1 MGKNVKKGFTLIELI
16 VVITIMGLIG
26 GTVTSLLLFGYN
38 VYGDVSEDFDAQVAL
53 RSSLQELSKTM
64 RFAKA
69 MFAVPG
75 TEYLDDELN
84 YIGLNEDKTM
94 IIDYKWDP
102 VSKTHI
108 ETVMMGPYDGVTFNI
123 GFYKED
129 NMNKDNTIQVY
140 FEMYSK
146 NGTVQRFNI
155 QTGYEALNSL
165 QVVDYGTELVPATAL
180 AYRSDEFHFENY
192 LLKVNITLIL
202 DVSGSMNWNL
212 NGNTTSTLS
221 SRRNYILKEK
231 TRGLIE
237 SFAQNSNDDIEINI
251 ALVPFSTSGNGI
263 KVFRNVKTEKAQL
276 LSDVNSLCN
285 GNNYNCSGGTNTG
298 DGIRRAYYA
307 LLTKSQNQID
317 NMSLTR
323 DTKIKNYN
331 IFLTDGETTYRSIY
345 QLQTGTSN
353 EWVCIRWNRNGSRCQ
368 EYGWQTY
375 PVYTKYPYT
384 GEGNIVEDTDDII
397 TGPYLAG
404 NGSSTSTADNQ
415 YVTLMGNMLGGI
427 LPVVNYTEEDLYVTN
442 YIIGFTASVSDTAIN
457 YIANATS
464 TPAER
469 IYRAASGD
477 DLALSFSEIQLSI
490 TNDTWHY
497 LGPKLVQD

>member
-75 TEYLDDELN
+75 TEYLDDEWN

-102 VSKTHI
+102 VSETHI

-276 LSDVNSLCN
+276 LSDVDSLCS
-285 GNNYNCSGGTNTG
+285 GNSYNCSGGTNTG
-298 DGIRRAYYA
+298 DGMRRAYYA
-307 LLTKSQNQID
+307 LLTKSQNQAD

-331 IFLTDGETTYRSIY
+331 IFLTDGETTYRTVHQIEN
-345 QLQTGTSN
+345 GT
-353 EWVCIRWNRNGSRCQ
+353 ETVRVCYWGNWYCVWETRPVYIRDYYTADGNISESTNS
-368 EYGWQTY
+368 TY
-375 PVYTKYPYT
+375 PDPFL
-384 GEGNIVEDTDDII
+384 G
-397 TGPYLAG
+397 G
-404 NGSSTSTADNQ
+404 NGQDTSDENNE
-415 YVTLMGNMLGGI
+415 YVSIIGDMLGGV
-427 LPVVNYTEEDLYVTN
+427 LPINNYTEEELYVTN
-442 YIIGFTASVSDTAIN
+442 YIIGFTGSVSNAAIN
-457 YIANATS
+457 YIATS
-464 TPAER
+464 TNTPTER
-469 IYRAASGD
+469 IYMAADGD
-477 DLALSFSEIQLSI
+477 SLALSFSEIQLSI

-497 LGPKLVQD
+497 LGPKLVED